1 MCVTAAT
8 ALTAVSAGASVG
20 GSVFSAQGQMRAASD
35 AAANSFAA
43 ALTNAQMQIEAARAN
58 AAAAEEAARA
68 NAEGSIAIAGL
79 NAEAERTAAL
89 LNVNAINETAA
100 ATMRIAES
108 NALRFDTA
116 AAATAAAGEAEEARR
131 RLRSQ
136 FILADQRARYGAS
149 GVTMEGSPLEVLAF
163 SAGQEELEA
172 LTIRH
177 NTGMRVNDLTMQGAA
192 TRLEGSLEVQ
202 QFGTRA
208 RNLLADA
215 VLRGET
221 GTRAARIAGLTEIDN
236 ARTGGRARMADAYA
250 SVQGMLAN
258 ASAGAAGTLAAGR
271 ASATSTLISGLTQA
285 AQTAGSYALAEMPR
299 GTRGSARKSFH
310 FANSRGASSGMDV

>member
-1 MCVTAAT
+1 MCPPVLA
-8 ALTAVSAGASVG
+8 AVSVGASIG
-20 GSVFSAQGQMRAASD
+20 GSVLSAQGQMNAARD

-43 ALTNAQMQIEAARAN
+43 SLTNAQLQIEAARAN
-58 AAAAEEAARA
+58 AAAGEEVARS
-68 NAEGSIAIAGL
+68 NADSTLAIAGL
-79 NAEAERTAAL
+79 NAEAERTAAI

-100 ATMRIAES
+100 ATMRIAEG

-116 AAATAAAGEAEEARR
+116 AAATASQGEADEARQ

-136 FILADQRARYGAS
+136 FILSDMRARYGAS
-149 GVTMEGSPLEVLAF
+149 GVTMGGSPLEVLAF

-202 QFGTRA
+202 RYGTQA

-215 VLRGET
+215 LLRGDT
-221 GTRAARIAGLTEIDN
+221 SVRAARIAGLTEIDN
-236 ARTGGRARMADAYA
+236 ARTAGRAGMADARS

-258 ASAGAAGTLAAGR
+258 ARAGSAGTLATGR
-271 ASATSTLISGLTQA
+271 ASATGTLISGLTQA
-285 AQTAGSYALAEMPR
+285 AQTAGNYAISEMPR
-299 GTRGSARKSFH
+299 GSRIGART
-310 FANSRGASSGMDV
+310 G